1 MSLSS
6 QDCPDGYCPAE
17 PTDSWRPGD
26 RVRDLLLNDK
36 LDPRNALMWLSAGE
50 IATLALII
58 IAAILIGFILI
69 KRGM

>member
-17 PTDSWRPGD
+17 PADAWRPGD
-26 RVRDLLLNDK
+26 RDRDLLFNDK
-36 LDPRNALMWLSAGE
+36 LNPRNALMWLSAGE
-50 IATLALII
+50 IAMLALIV

-69 KRGM
+69 KRGV